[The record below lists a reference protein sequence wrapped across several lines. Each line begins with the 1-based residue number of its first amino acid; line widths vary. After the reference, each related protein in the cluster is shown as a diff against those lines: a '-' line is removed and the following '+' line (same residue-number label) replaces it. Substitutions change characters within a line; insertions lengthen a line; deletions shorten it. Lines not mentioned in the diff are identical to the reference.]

1 MLLTWVMPQ
10 FGSVPMA
17 DCGCGGV
24 QYVSHIIVGG
34 FTRMLHPRKKH
45 LPVFGLDALTTD
57 EMSIPRFSS
66 TRRFAAPTPVY
77 WPVGLVPATVATPLK
92 TEKLSKY
99 LPLSALRAYIFW
111 SSAATQNGGVFPNSF
126 VVNWTLPSWRWS
138 ESGPVP
144 CPAVLLGR
152 SGSTVVQRTFPFA
165 ALSAKTWFAW
175 VTK

>member
-1 MLLTWVMPQ
+1 MLLIWLTSQ
-10 FGSVPMA
+10 FGSVPMEEP
-17 DCGCGGV
+17 GCGGV
-24 QYVSHIIVGG
+24 QYVSHICVGG
-34 FTRMLHPRKKH
+34 FTLRFQPRNMH
-45 LPVFGLDALTTD
+45 LPVFGLEALTTD
-57 EMSIPRFSS
+57 EMRMPLFSS

-111 SSAATQNGGVFPNSF
+111 SSAATQNVGVLPKSF

-152 SGSTVVQRTFPFA
+152 SGSTTVQRTFPFA
-165 ALSAKTWFAW
+165 ALRANTWSYW
-175 VTK
+175 VTV